1 MNELIIDRI
10 EQEKIIPVIALEDA
24 SDAPALCGAL
34 REGGLTVA
42 EITFRTAAAPD
53 AIALVAKE
61 FPEFALGAGT
71 VTTIE
76 EVDRAVDAG
85 AQFAVAPGLNP
96 KIVKHAQE
104 KGLPF
109 FPGVCTPSEVEGALE
124 LGCSLLKFFPAGV
137 MGGLK
142 MLKALYGP
150 YRHRGVRF
158 VPTGG
163 ISVDNLGEY
172 LANPAVVAVGGSWIV
187 DKKLLAAKDWD
198 SITKLTAEAVEIAKQ
213 TN

>member
-1 MNELIIDRI
+1 MKIIERI
-10 EQEKIIPVIALEDA
+10 EQEKIIPVIALDNA
-24 SDAPALCGAL
+24 ADAPDLCNAL

-71 VTTIE
+71 VTTSE
-76 EVDRAVDAG
+76 EVDRAADAG

-96 KIVKHAQE
+96 DIVRRAGE
-104 KGLPF
+104 RGLPF
-109 FPGVCTPSEVEGALE
+109 FPGVCTPSDVEAALQ
-124 LGCSLLKFFPAGV
+124 LGCRLLKFFPAGV
-137 MGGLK
+137 MGGVK

-163 ISVDNLGEY
+163 VSVENLAEY
-172 LANPAVVAVGGSWIV
+172 LSNPAVAAIGGSWIV
-187 DKKLLAAKDWD
+187 DKKLLAAKDWKA
-198 SITKLTAEAVEIAKQ
+198 ITELTAEAVKIAKECE
-213 TN
+213 

>member
-1 MNELIIDRI
+1 MKIIERI

-24 SDAPALCGAL
+24 ADAPDLCSAL
-34 REGGLTVA
+34 RAGGLTVA

-76 EVDRAVDAG
+76 EVDRAADAG

-96 KIVKHAQE
+96 EIVKHARE
-104 KGLPF
+104 RELPF
-109 FPGVCTPSEVEGALE
+109 FPGVCTPSEVEAALQ
-124 LGCSLLKFFPAGV
+124 LGCQLLKFFPAGV
-137 MGGLK
+137 MGGVK

-163 ISVDNLGEY
+163 VSVENLAEY
-172 LANPAVVAVGGSWIV
+172 LSNPAVAAIGGSWIV
-187 DKKLLAAKDWD
+187 DKKLLAAKDWKA
-198 SITKLTAEAVEIAKQ
+198 ITELTAEAVKIAKECE
-213 TN
+213 

>member
-1 MNELIIDRI
+1 MSESIIERI
-10 EQEKIIPVIALEDA
+10 EQEKIIPVIALADA
-24 SDAPALCGAL
+24 ADAPALCNAL

-42 EITFRTAAAPD
+42 EITFRTAAAAD

-71 VTTIE
+71 VTTVE
-76 EVDRAVDAG
+76 EVDRAVEAG

-96 KIVKHAQE
+96 KIVKRAQE

-109 FPGVCTPSEVEGALE
+109 FPGVCTPSEVEAALD
-124 LGCSLLKFFPAGV
+124 LDCTLLKFFPAGV

-187 DKKLLAAKDWD
+187 DGKLLAAKDWA